1 MRTIP
6 RGRTRRAARSLPT
19 GGLPMEAPRAL
30 VHAILTVVIGGLLLD
45 AAPLPASSAI
55 LGTVRG
61 PETARLSL
69 NGGKSWLALG
79 GRSLPVMPGTE
90 IRSAGGN
97 AQLALGDGSR
107 ISVMPF
113 SSLKFSGTSHGT
125 EVLLAYGRLAFSLA
139 GRTSV
144 EIVTPTARLEPI
156 SGDAI
161 AGEVFVANT
170 GLTGLQMS
178 RGTLNVRALSQPHRI
193 MLASVEPVFLPAPPS
208 MPGVYFSSD
217 TPDAPPLHAKGVFT
231 PDGRSIGYVGRDGSF
246 VIAPGY
252 TRHLTRAFSPKLV
265 RVAMNAIPERDRI
278 EDATPLFDV
287 NGGYVGYLSGPVFY
301 AQAPTAPTLEPGT
314 AGEGTPPG
322 SAAGGKTGLSTAAIA
337 GISAVSAGGIGL
349 GAAAAGGAFG
359 KKKNK
364 GDRDDHHDNTRDDR
378 CPSGTPPATPTQP
391 SGCGS

>member
-1 MRTIP
+1 
-6 RGRTRRAARSLPT
+6 
-19 GGLPMEAPRAL
+19 MEAPRAL
-30 VHAILTVVIGGLLLD
+30 IYAILTVLVGGLLFD

-69 NGGKSWLALG
+69 NGGKSWLSLG
-79 GRSLPVMPGTE
+79 GRSLPMMPGTE

-113 SSLKFSGTSHGT
+113 SSLKVSGTSHGT

-144 EIVTPTARLEPI
+144 EIVTPTARLEPVT
-156 SGDAI
+156 GDAI
-161 AGEVFVANT
+161 AGEVFVAGT

-178 RGTLNVRALSQPHRI
+178 RGTLNVRALSQPNRI
-193 MLASVEPVFLPAPPS
+193 MLASVEPVFLPAPPP

-217 TPDAPPLHAKGVFT
+217 TPDTPPLNAKGVFT
-231 PDGRSIGYVGRDGSF
+231 PDGRSIGYGGRDGRL

-278 EDATPLFDV
+278 VDATPLFDV

-301 AQAPTAPTLEPGT
+301 AQAPTAPTPEPGT
-314 AGEGTPPG
+314 PGEGAPPT
-322 SAAGGKTGLSTAAIA
+322 SSAGGKTGLSTAAIA
-337 GISAVSAGGIGL
+337 GISAVSAGGIGV
-349 GAAAAGGAFG
+349 GAAVAGGAFG

-364 GDRDDHHDNTRDDR
+364 DKDKGDRDERDHHDNDRDDR
-378 CPSGTPPATPTQP
+378 CPPRTPPATPTQP
-391 SGCGS
+391 PGCGS

>member
-1 MRTIP
+1 MHAIP
-6 RGRTRRAARSLPT
+6 RGRTRGAARSLPT

-231 PDGRSIGYVGRDGSF
+231 PDGRSIGYVGRDG
-246 VIAPGY
+246 
-252 TRHLTRAFSPKLV
+252 
-265 RVAMNAIPERDRI
+265 
-278 EDATPLFDV
+278 
-287 NGGYVGYLSGPVFY
+287 
-301 AQAPTAPTLEPGT
+301 PT
-314 AGEGTPPG
+314 
-322 SAAGGKTGLSTAAIA
+322 SSAGGKTGLSTAAIA
-337 GISAVSAGGIGL
+337 GISAVSAGGIGV
-349 GAAAAGGAFG
+349 GAAVAGGAFG

-364 GDRDDHHDNTRDDR
+364 DKDKGDRDERDHHDNDRDDR
-378 CPSGTPPATPTQP
+378 CPPRTPPATPTQP
-391 SGCGS
+391 PGCGS